1 MRDDARSRR
10 PRREPK
16 KKLCCTFVRSP
27 VRSLFVLDSYF
38 LLVLSRSLFWLPVVS
53 PDPA

>member
-16 KKLCCTFVRSP
+16 KKLCCTF